1 MPVPADPIPA
11 AAAQLTHTDPC
22 QLQHHEASHLPAD
35 LAAVPDLRAARGRR
49 HLLACIL
56 GLAAAAA
63 LAGARFIR
71 AGERSGATR
80 ALVRDGDT
88 GPFVAT

>member
-1 MPVPADPIPA
+1 MTGTDARACRPDPGR
-11 AAAQLTHTDPC
+11 
-22 QLQHHEASHLPAD
+22 
-35 LAAVPDLRAARGRR
+35 LAAVPSRRAARGRR
-49 HLLACIL
+49 HPLACIL

-63 LAGARFIR
+63 LAGARFIG
-71 AGERSGATR
+71 AGGRSGATR

>member
-1 MPVPADPIPA
+1 VR
-11 AAAQLTHTDPC
+11 
-22 QLQHHEASHLPAD
+22 
-35 LAAVPDLRAARGRR
+35 LR
-49 HLLACIL
+49 HPLACIL
-56 GLAAAAA
+56 GLAAAAV

>member
-11 AAAQLTHTDPC
+11 
-22 QLQHHEASHLPAD
+22 D
-35 LAAVPDLRAARGRR
+35 LAAVPARRAARGRR
-49 HLLACIL
+49 HRLACIL
-56 GLAAAAA
+56 GLAAAAV

-71 AGERSGATR
+71 AGGRSGATR